1 VGLRA
6 SGPTTAL
13 LVARNFGRMTKPL
26 TDGAALAVKTTGL
39 TKQFGDRK
47 ALDGVDLEVPR
58 GVAFGFLGPNGA
70 GKTTIIR
77 LLLGLA
83 WPTSGSMSVLG
94 HAVPADTAG
103 ALARV
108 GAIVEEPRFYPFL
121 TGRENLKVNAAA
133 RGGDTAARIPDVLE
147 RVGLSSRADERVAGY
162 SLGMRQRLGIA
173 RCLLAN
179 PDLLFLDEPMNGL
192 DPAGMLEFR
201 VLIRELVDE
210 GRTVFLSSHLL
221 DEVQRTCDFAAIV
234 DRGRVVTQG
243 SIEALTAGEHRISI
257 GTDDPGRA
265 ATLLANLRGVE
276 QAAVED
282 GGLVVSLAP
291 NGSGDRKLVTE
302 VVRRMLEGGLAI
314 DRVEPVAA
322 SLEERFLN
330 ITHRLEEDR

>member
-1 VGLRA
+1 M
-6 SGPTTAL
+6 SESQ
-13 LVARNFGRMTKPL
+13 K
-26 TDGAALAVKTTGL
+26 DGAAPAVQTTGL
-39 TKQFGDRK
+39 TKAFGERK

-94 HAVPADTAG
+94 YRLPDDRAA

-108 GAIVEEPRFYPFL
+108 GAIVEEPHFYPFL

-133 RGGDTAARIPDVLE
+133 RGGIGRDRVAAALE
-147 RVGLSSRADERVAGY
+147 RVGLSARADERVARY

-173 RCLLAN
+173 RCLMAD
-179 PDLLFLDEPMNGL
+179 PELLFLDEPMNGL

-201 VLIRELVDE
+201 GLIRELVAE

-221 DEVQRTCDFAAIV
+221 DEVQRTCDYAAIV

-243 SIEALTAGEHRISI
+243 SIEALTGAGRRIAV
-257 GTDDPGRA
+257 GTDDPVRA
-265 ATLLANLRGVE
+265 AGLLANLRGVDS
-276 QAAVED
+276 ASTED
-282 GGLVVSLAP
+282 GGVVVSLAA
-291 NGSGDRKLVTE
+291 NGTTDRELVTE
-302 VVRRMLEGGLAI
+302 VVRRMLDAGLAI
-314 DRVEPVAA
+314 DRVAPVEA

-330 ITHRLEEDR
+330 ITHGLEEDR